1 MKQIKRQKNWTTG
14 AMEHDMYFDNRYIGT
29 RATHA
34 QAERD
39 LDAFVFEALTHGE
52 TRTAHP
58 LDFDEAAIEAYYTKR
73 DELSALVH
81 AQPSEARS

>member
-14 AMEHDMYFDNRYIGT
+14 AIEWDMFADERYIGS

-39 LDAFVFEALTHGE
+39 LDAFVFEALTHDQ
-52 TRTAHP
+52 T
-58 LDFDEAAIEAYYTKR
+58 
-73 DELSALVH
+73 SACAGFGCVDGCGDC